1 MPRVIVYNKTLL
13 ELREY
18 LGNHSDHATKVFQA
32 SQNAFKAWWKDNNP
46 RKTYY
51 APRAAERF
59 GGWYPPKPH
68 GYSSH
73 KKCCFGGWL
82 QWPWLG

>member
-18 LGNHSDHATKVFQA
+18 LGNQSDHATKVFQA

-46 RKTYY
+46 NIADYPKFPYRGPDSYRNQCMDEY
-51 APRAAERF
+51 GVDLSYRFLGAAPT
-59 GGWYPPKPH
+59 
-68 GYSSH
+68 
-73 KKCCFGGWL
+73 
-82 QWPWLG
+82 